1 MHCVLI
7 RDLMCVVYSIPHTAT
22 AFPISSKYGSHSEDF
37 ENNLRFRVPVASM
50 PPQYSQSYL
59 MFNRMKVDPKLV
71 LLPDRVDQLICPT
84 FGAIIKLQIE
94 FVENLGQEDTS
105 FVQREAA
112 ADAVARSGRE
122 RLEGIS
128 VVVFE
133 TLILA

>member
-1 MHCVLI
+1 MSIADVVATLVSPRRRQLCLVL
-7 RDLMCVVYSIPHTAT
+7 D
-22 AFPISSKYGSHSEDF
+22 
-37 ENNLRFRVPVASM
+37 
-50 PPQYSQSYL
+50 
-59 MFNRMKVDPKLV
+59 RMKVNPKLM
-71 LLPDRVDQLICPT
+71 LLPNRVDQLICPT
-84 FGAIIKLQIE
+84 FGTIIKLQIE